1 MKSIQELVF
10 QDNKIL
16 ERLIEPTKK
25 ARKALKKLGIN
36 IDKHCVIECEECKRY
51 LIFKT
56 FDQQQIMKE
65 LAGLGWNVKYNGEEN
80 KMYTYYCSVC
90 TEKEINVKERIVLQT
105 KT

>member
-10 QDNKIL
+10 QDRKTL
-16 ERLIEPTKK
+16 QRLIEPTKK

-56 FDQQQIMKE
+56 FNQQIINKE
-65 LAGLGWNVKYNGEEN
+65 LAKLGWNVKYNGKEN

-90 TEKEINVKERIVLQT
+90 TEKEINVKERIILQT

>member
-10 QDNKIL
+10 QDGKIL

-25 ARKALKKLGIN
+25 ARKALRKLGIN
-36 IDKHCVIECEECKRY
+36 INEHCVIECNECKRY

-56 FDQQQIMKE
+56 FDQQVIDKE
-65 LAGLGWNVKYNGEEN
+65 LAKLEWNIKYNGEEN

-90 TEKEINVKERIVLQT
+90 TEKELNEKRISFQKET
-105 KT
+105 